1 MKSSQPSPDDARA
14 SRGFSIPSGCWYQ
27 QMALQTG
34 KLLTSVLQLPP
45 IVILTEQMA
54 QSSNSNCETEP
65 QCRRIPDSGRI
76 EPPI

>member
-1 MKSSQPSPDDARA
+1 MA
-14 SRGFSIPSGCWYQ
+14 SGCWYPAI
-27 QMALQTG
+27 ALQTG

-45 IVILTEQMA
+45 IVILAEQMA
-54 QSSNSNCETEP
+54 QSSNSNCETDL